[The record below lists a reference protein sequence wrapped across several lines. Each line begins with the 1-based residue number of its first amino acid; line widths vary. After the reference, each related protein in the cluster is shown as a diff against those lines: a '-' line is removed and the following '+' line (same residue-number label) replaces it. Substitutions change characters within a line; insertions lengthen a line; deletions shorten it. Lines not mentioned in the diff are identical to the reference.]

1 MIPFKTVNSIE
12 EVKAIYPVWC
22 YEGIENK
29 PKVQAF
35 IREELAELKR
45 SKVEG
50 DIKSI
55 ALARGVYRFLW
66 CLDHCL
72 DQAIK
77 FGWLAEDLHI
87 LIKRMKLAGYD
98 PYSLTEDTAGAFL
111 EALPHYGYKEVKKK
125 DGTTFYAYN
134 PKGLNETVRDK
145 F

>member
-12 EVKAIYPVWC
+12 EVKARYPVWC

-35 IREELAELKR
+35 AREEFASLKR
-45 SKVEG
+45 SKVKG
-50 DIKSI
+50 DIKDI
-55 ALARGVYRFLW
+55 ALARGIYRFLW
-66 CLDHCL
+66 SMDHCL

-77 FGWLAEDLHI
+77 YGWRPEDLHI
-87 LIKRMKLAGYD
+87 LIKRMELAGFD
-98 PYSLTEDTAGAFL
+98 PYSLDEDTAGMFL
-111 EALPHYGYKEVKKK
+111 EALPHYGYKEIKKK

-134 PKGLNETVRDK
+134 PKGLNEQVKNK